1 MEEGLFNNRVFR
13 IVLSIS
19 IGLILFIAAVAKII
33 NPGESLIYFY
43 TLLGI
48 GELVLAIGLVLFA
61 SRWQSWAVLSV
72 VFAAW
77 SGYSLYA
84 AMFGL
89 PCPCLGAGLN
99 LPSGATLPVDAAV
112 LGCSWTLLNKDS
124 RFTPT
129 ICNRLLFLSLG
140 AFFVGFLFPLVAFH
154 FGT

>member
-1 MEEGLFNNRVFR
+1 MFNNRVFR
-13 IVLSIS
+13 IILSIS
-19 IGLILFIAAVAKII
+19 VGLILFIAAVAKII

-48 GELVLAIGLVLFA
+48 AELVLAIGLVMFA

-84 AMFGL
+84 AIFGL
-89 PCPCLGAGLN
+89 PCSCLGAGLE
-99 LPSGATLPVDAAV
+99 LPSGALIPVDAAV
-112 LGCSWTLLNKDS
+112 LGVSWTLLNKDS
-124 RFTPT
+124 QFTPT
-129 ICNRLLFLSLG
+129 ICNKLIFLSLG
-140 AFFVGFLFPLVAFH
+140 AFFVGLLFPLLAFH